1 MTRWNRTD
9 HGQPSLSAHDRHE
22 RDVYE
27 EFSGHISQVIGDV
40 ARRSEKTDLE
50 TAVATL
56 HKELEHAGV
65 RASDEWCQG
74 VLETLRRGEP
84 LTIDME

>member
-1 MTRWNRTD
+1 MTKWGRAIR
-9 HGQPSLSAHDRHE
+9 GESSAADRRE

-40 ARRSEKTDLE
+40 ARRSEQTDLA

-56 HKELEHAGV
+56 HDELEHAGV

-74 VLETLRRGEP
+74 VLETLRRGEQ
-84 LTIDME
+84 LTIDVE